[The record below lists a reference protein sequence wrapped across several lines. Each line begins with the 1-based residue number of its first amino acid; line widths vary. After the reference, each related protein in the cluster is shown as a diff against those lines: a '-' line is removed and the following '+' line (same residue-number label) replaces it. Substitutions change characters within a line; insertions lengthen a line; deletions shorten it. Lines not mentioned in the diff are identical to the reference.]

1 MRVLASLLTAA
12 VLVGALAGCAK
23 NTSQETSTTSTAAP
37 ETATTAPANVAM
49 APQAAMT
56 KLPVYP
62 GAKTEAAG
70 STSSVGMGGTAS
82 GSVMST
88 TDAFD
93 KVYKW
98 YQAHMPAGSE
108 RTHVTAA
115 GTESAVFVIGPASK
129 NQQSVTISKTAA
141 TGGKTMITLAQVK
154 R

>member
-1 MRVLASLLTAA
+1 MRVVASLMTAA
-12 VLVGALAGCAK
+12 LLIGPLAGCAK
-23 NTSQETSTTSTAAP
+23 NASQQTSTTSTTAP
-37 ETATTAPANVAM
+37 ETATTAPAKVAM
-49 APQAAMT
+49 APSAMT

-62 GAKTEAAG
+62 GAKTEAA
-70 STSSVGMGGTAS
+70 STTSSLAMGGTAS

-108 RTHVTAA
+108 RSHLTAA
-115 GTESAVFVIGPASK
+115 GTESAVFLIGPASK
-129 NQQSVTISKTAA
+129 NQQSVTISRTAA
-141 TGGKTMITLAQVK
+141 TLGKTMITLAQVK